1 MRRLKQEK
9 QSHPPPLQA
18 QIQRASL
25 SQTSNFLAPG
35 AAGSAVLALEL
46 LPFMKHIEALRR
58 WQAANGAGGARPEES
73 LEHGMAESLWGPV
86 FEIDRRKESAEVEEE
101 AEEIE
106 EW

>member
-1 MRRLKQEK
+1 MS
-9 QSHPPPLQA
+9 QS
-18 QIQRASL
+18 S
-25 SQTSNFLAPG
+25 SYLAPG

-58 WQAANGAGGARPEES
+58 WKAANGEGPARQEES
-73 LEHGMAESLWGPV
+73 LEHGMALSMWGPV